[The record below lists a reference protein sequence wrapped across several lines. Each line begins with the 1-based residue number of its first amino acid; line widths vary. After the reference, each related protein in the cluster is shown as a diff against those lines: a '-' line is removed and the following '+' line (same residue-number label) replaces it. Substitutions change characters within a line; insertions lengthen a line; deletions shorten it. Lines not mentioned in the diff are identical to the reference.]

1 MKKAIILFALIA
13 FFSATYSAT
22 SSNSVTPAKNPVKA
36 SDVYLPV
43 GKKGQLISL
52 MDLSQ
57 IRVKDLENLTG
68 KKMKLIDKINF
79 KIGQRE
85 LKKSINSDGSFN
97 KKKIEK
103 FFSRA
108 DVTSGFHLG
117 GFALGFLLS
126 IIGVLIAYLIKDDKK
141 QARVKWAWIGFAVSL
156 VIIIIAAAI

>member
-1 MKKAIILFALIA
+1 MKKTIFLSTLIA
-13 FFSATYSAT
+13 FLSASSSAT
-22 SSNSVTPAKNPVKA
+22 SSTFIIPVKNPVKA
-36 SDVYLPV
+36 TEVYLPV
-43 GKKGQLISL
+43 GKNGQLISL

-57 IRVKDLENLTG
+57 IRVKDLETFTG
-68 KKMKLIDKINF
+68 KKMKLVEKINF

-85 LKKSINSDGSFN
+85 LKRSINSDGSFN

-103 FFSRA
+103 YFSKA

-141 QARVKWAWIGFAVSL
+141 QPRVKWAWIGFAISL
-156 VIIIIAAAI
+156 VIILIAAVI

>member
-1 MKKAIILFALIA
+1 MKKATILFALIA

-22 SSNSVTPAKNPVKA
+22 SSNFATPVRNPIKA
-36 SDVYLPV
+36 SEVYLPV
-43 GKKGQLISL
+43 GKNGQLISL
-52 MDLSQ
+52 MDLSR
-57 IRVKDLENLTG
+57 IRVKDLEELTG
-68 KKMKLIDKINF
+68 KKMKLVDKISF

-103 FFSRA
+103 FFSKA

-156 VIIIIAAAI
+156 VIILVAAAI

>member
-1 MKKAIILFALIA
+1 MKKTIILFALIA
-13 FFSATYSAT
+13 FLSSTTFAT
-22 SSNSVTPAKNPVKA
+22 NSIFIKPVKNPVKA
-36 SDVYLPV
+36 SEVYLPV
-43 GKKGQLISL
+43 GKNGQLISL

-68 KKMKLIDKINF
+68 RKMKLVDKINF
-79 KIGQRE
+79 MIGQRE

-103 FFSRA
+103 YFSRA

-156 VIIIIAAAI
+156 VIILIAAVI

>member
-1 MKKAIILFALIA
+1 MKKAITLFALIA

-22 SSNSVTPAKNPVKA
+22 NSNFVAPAKNPVKA
-36 SDVYLPV
+36 SEVYLPV
-43 GKKGQLISL
+43 GMNGQLISL
-52 MDLSQ
+52 LDLSQ
-57 IRVKDLENLTG
+57 IRVKDFENLTG
-68 KKMKLIDKINF
+68 KKMKLVDKIGF
-79 KIGQRE
+79 KIGQRG

-97 KKKIEK
+97 KTKIDK
-103 FFSRA
+103 YFSRA

-156 VIIIIAAAI
+156 VIILIAAVI

>member
-22 SSNSVTPAKNPVKA
+22 SSNFVVPAKNPVKA
-36 SDVYLPV
+36 SEVYLPV
-43 GKKGQLISL
+43 GKNGQLISL
-52 MDLSQ
+52 MELSQ

-97 KKKIEK
+97 KKKIDK